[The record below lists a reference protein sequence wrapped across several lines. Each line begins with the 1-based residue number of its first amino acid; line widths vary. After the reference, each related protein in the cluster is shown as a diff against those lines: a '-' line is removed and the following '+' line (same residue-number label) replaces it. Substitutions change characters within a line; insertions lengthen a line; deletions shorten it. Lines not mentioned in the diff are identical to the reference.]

1 MLCIIL
7 LMDCNNADQPPR
19 RNTMT
24 DAEKWMSTHD
34 DVPTM
39 TECEDLGFPDGYDD
53 DDNLVII
60 FPDCSRLVDGIP
72 KPDDHS

>member
-1 MLCIIL
+1 
-7 LMDCNNADQPPR
+7 
-19 RNTMT
+19 MT